1 MILEAVLAYRL
12 KIKQRKVPV
21 MVGVGT
27 LVFAKLVNSGAKMF
41 LENFVSVGDIL
52 KSSPQISE
60 KMYWRSSP

>member
-1 MILEAVLAYRL
+1 MAS
-12 KIKQRKVPV
+12 V